1 MVLPA
6 GAKSLL
12 TVVCQQDILH
22 LEKKNCKNDA
32 IKIFSKR
39 QMFIL
44 YIFTIIQL
52 SSCHYYLN
60 ISVDDAKIMQKT
72 FKKHEK

>member
-1 MVLPA
+1 
-6 GAKSLL
+6 
-12 TVVCQQDILH
+12 
-22 LEKKNCKNDA
+22 
-32 IKIFSKR
+32 
-39 QMFIL
+39 MFIL